1 MSASLRWSR
10 QGETLELE
18 GVLEEQTLR
27 PLWNARV
34 EASRGLQ
41 HIALQ
46 GLERVDTA
54 GLALLVQLVALAA
67 QGGQRVMMGGASPS
81 LRTLARLYNLPPT
94 AFPTDSL

>member
-1 MSASLRWSR
+1 MSASLRWLR
-10 QGETLELE
+10 QGETLHLE
-18 GVLEEQTLR
+18 GVLEEETLR
-27 PLWNARV
+27 PLWDARA
-34 EASRGLQ
+34 EASRGLR

-54 GLALLVQLVALAA
+54 GLALLVQLVAMATST
-67 QGGQRVMMGGASPS
+67 GQQVTTGGASPS